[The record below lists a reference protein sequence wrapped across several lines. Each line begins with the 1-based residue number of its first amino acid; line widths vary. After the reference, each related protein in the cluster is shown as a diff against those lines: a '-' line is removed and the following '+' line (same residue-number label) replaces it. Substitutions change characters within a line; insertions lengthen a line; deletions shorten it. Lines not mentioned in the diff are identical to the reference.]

1 MKKLGFGCMRLP
13 ILDAND
19 HKSFDKEQIFKMVDN
34 YMEKG
39 FTYFDTAYMYH
50 AGASEGMTKEA
61 VVDRYPRDSFQL
73 ATKLP
78 TMMLKEAED
87 LPRIFNEQ
95 LERCGVEYFDYY
107 LLHCLT
113 KDNYEICKKLD
124 AFEFALQ
131 KKKEGFIKKLGFSF
145 HDNAELLDEILTA
158 HPETEFVQL
167 QINYLDWE
175 NESVQSRKCYEVAL
189 KHGKDIIVMEP
200 VRGGAL
206 ANVPKRAE
214 VLFKDREP
222 DMSVASW
229 AVRFAASLDNVIMVL
244 SGMSNLEQ
252 LNDNIGYMDDFKAL
266 TRDEVDLCFK
276 VADVINSTI
285 SVPCTACRYCVDD
298 CPMSIAIPEYFA
310 ILNAQQQGDDET
322 AVIKKKEYDELT
334 DKYGKASACIGCK
347 QCEEHCP
354 QHIDITK
361 FLGIIA
367 EKFE

>member
-1 MKKLGFGCMRLP
+1 MKKLGFGLMRLP
-13 ILDAND
+13 LLDGND
-19 HKSFDKEQIFKMVDN
+19 HKSFDKEQIFKMVDSF
-34 YMEKG
+34 MEKG

-50 AGASEGMTKEA
+50 AGASENMVKEA

-78 TMMLKEAED
+78 TMMLKEVED
-87 LPRIFNEQ
+87 SPRIFNEQ
-95 LERCGVEYFDYY
+95 LEKCGVKYFDYY

-113 KDNYEICKKLD
+113 KDNYEICNRLGV
-124 AFEFALQ
+124 FQFALQ
-131 KKKEGFIKKLGFSF
+131 KKEEGFIKKLGFSY

-158 HPETEFVQL
+158 HPEMEFVQL

-175 NESVQSRKCYEVAL
+175 NDWVQSRKCYEVAV
-189 KHGKDIIVMEP
+189 KHNKDVIVMEP
-200 VRGGAL
+200 VKGGAL
-206 ANVPKRAE
+206 ADVPKRAE
-214 VLFKDREP
+214 VLLKEKEP

-229 AVRFAASLDNVIMVL
+229 AVRYAASLDKVFMVL
-244 SGMSNLEQ
+244 SGMSNIDQ
-252 LNDNIGYMDDFKAL
+252 LNDNIGYMDNFKPL
-266 TRDEVDLCFK
+266 TENEIALCFK

-298 CPMSIAIPEYFA
+298 CPMTIAIPEYFA
-310 ILNAQQQGDDET
+310 LLNAQQRGDDQT
-322 AVIKKKEYDELT
+322 ATEKKKEYEEIIT
-334 DKYGKASACIGCK
+334 NHGAASSCIGCK

-361 FLGIIA
+361 FLGIVA